1 MILTTSAYK
10 ELLKTGMRQ
19 AFEMA
24 DAALEAIGTLPD
36 NNANA
41 NWKFPDSESRDM
53 AARIFGLDFDVEASY
68 QINDPELTKVNKYE
82 VIRGTAS
89 TFMFCT
95 LNLRDPRYILLLAS
109 HF

>member
-1 MILTTSAYK
+1 MILTASAHK
-10 ELLKTGMRQ
+10 ELLKSGMRQ
-19 AFEMA
+19 AFGMA

-41 NWKFPDSESRDM
+41 KWKFPDSESRDM
-53 AARIFGLDFDVEASY
+53 AARIFGLDFDVEAPY
-68 QINDPELTKVNKYE
+68 QYNNPELTPVNKYE

-89 TFMFCT
+89 TLMFCT
-95 LNLRDPRYILLLAS
+95 LNLRDSRHILLPAS